1 MIEAMPRKKRA
12 RKAAERAADPLAA
25 YRRIRTPMP
34 PPEQVMRDRRRALDE
49 QDARREMDEP
59 RTRRDVD
66 EERIDEQPAGGGP
79 DG

>member
-34 PPEQVMRDRRRALDE
+34 PPEQVMRDRRRTLEDE
-49 QDARREMDEP
+49 EARREIDDQRTGEP
-59 RTRRDVD
+59 
-66 EERIDEQPAGGGP
+66 ER
-79 DG
+79 